1 MTWRLTVHRR
11 DFSGTATPSSTGIA
25 ELVDARSRKLE
36 TKANEA
42 ATLTFTMDGR
52 SPACQYIQELTTDV
66 LAWRRDDETGEDT
79 LMFRGIVAQAEDQ
92 VTQQANTVNFT
103 CHDYLS
109 MLDRRYLTPPADLV
123 YTQTDQDDIVADL
136 VSRAINASAGGGTPS
151 FAPGSHLPLVVT
163 RVNPDGTPR
172 GKSGVLRDRTYT
184 GGSSIGQLI
193 HDLAAVIGG
202 FGFDAHPDPGGAD
215 QLRLFY
221 GAQGVGRPD
230 IVLAYGS
237 TVSGFTRTVS
247 SGDYANYHRT
257 IGDNNAAGEGAPQL
271 IAEVWTPDSNNVGV
285 VPIGLWMDT
294 SNASDVSEITTLS
307 EQAHGDLER
316 SSILV
321 PSYSLTLTPG
331 APVPNMGDTVP
342 LVLKTGRLDTSTT
355 VDVVGIDYAISDDD
369 TEDVTL
375 TVGRP
380 ALELTALF
388 TQTASDVNALARR

>member
-1 MTWRLTVHRR
+1 
-11 DFSGTATPSSTGIA
+11 
-25 ELVDARSRKLE
+25 
-36 TKANEA
+36 
-42 ATLTFTMDGR
+42 
-52 SPACQYIQELTTDV
+52 
-66 LAWRRDDETGEDT
+66 
-79 LMFRGIVAQAEDQ
+79 MFRGIVAQAEDQ
-92 VTQQANTVNFT
+92 VTPQANTVNFT

-109 MLDRRYLTPPADLV
+109 MLDRRYLTPPADLI
-123 YTQTDQDDIVADL
+123 YTQSDQDDIVADL
-136 VSRAINASAGGGTPS
+136 VSRAVNASAGSGTPS
-151 FAPGSHLPLVVT
+151 FAPGSHLPLAVA

-193 HDLAAVIGG
+193 HDLSAVLGG
-202 FGFDAHPDPGGAD
+202 FGYDAHPDPNGGD
-215 QLRLFY
+215 QLRVFY

-230 IVLAYGS
+230 IVLAYGA
-237 TVSGFTRTVS
+237 TVSGFTRTVTS
-247 SGDYANYHRT
+247 ADYANYHRT
-257 IGDNNAAGEGAPQL
+257 IGDNAAAGEGAPQL

-285 VPIGLWMDT
+285 VPIGLWMDD
-294 SNASDVSEITTLS
+294 SNASDVSQITTLS

-331 APVPNMGDTVP
+331 APVPDMGDTVP
-342 LVLKTGRLDTSTT
+342 LVIKTGRLDVSTT
-355 VDVVGIDYAISDDD
+355 VDVVGITYDITDDD

-388 TQTASDVNALARR
+388 TETASDVDALARR